1 METST
6 SQSRKDEIKMKSYSL
21 FKKDWQ
27 SELRTRYAVNALAM
41 FILVTISV
49 ILFSIGSEKI
59 SEYLT
64 GGLLWVVI
72 FFSAMSGLSRAF
84 VSEEERNTTM
94 TLQLIASPTTIFSG
108 KLIFNLLLVFIM
120 NFAITILFQ
129 ILFPS
134 FVIKNFIL
142 FFISFVF
149 GNIGIAVSST
159 IIAAI
164 ISKASSKGT
173 LYPVLSFP
181 ILLPLILTLLEL
193 TKFAM
198 DGNSVEASLV
208 EIAVLICYDVIMLTA
223 SYLLFDFIW
232 KE

>member
-1 METST
+1 
-6 SQSRKDEIKMKSYSL
+6 MKAYSL
-21 FKKDWQ
+21 FRKDWQ
-27 SELRTRYAVNALAM
+27 SELRTRYAINALAM

-49 ILFSIGSEKI
+49 ILFSIGTEKI

-84 VSEEERNTTM
+84 VSEEERGTTL
-94 TLQLIASPTTIFSG
+94 TLQLIAAPSTVFSG
-108 KLIFNLLLVFIM
+108 KLLFNLVLVFLM
-120 NFAITILFQ
+120 NIAITILYSA
-129 ILFPS
+129 LFES
-134 FVIKNFIL
+134 FVIKSFDLFLIAFVLGNF
-142 FFISFVF
+142 
-149 GNIGIAVSST
+149 GIAISST

-198 DGNSVEASLV
+198 DGNSIGDSWV
-208 EIAVLICYDVIMLTA
+208 EIAVLVCYDVIMLTA

-232 KE
+232 KD

>member
-1 METST
+1 
-6 SQSRKDEIKMKSYSL
+6 MKSYSL
-21 FKKDWQ
+21 FRKDWQ
-27 SELRTRYAVNALAM
+27 SEIRTRYAINALAM

-49 ILFSIGSEKI
+49 IMFSLGNEKI

-84 VSEEERNTTM
+84 VSEEERGTTM
-94 TLQLIASPTTIFSG
+94 TLHLIASPSTIFSG
-108 KLIFNLLLVFIM
+108 KLIFNLLLVFLM
-120 NFAITILFQ
+120 NFVITILFSM
-129 ILFPS
+129 LFPA
-134 FVIKNFIL
+134 FVIKNFFL
-142 FFISFVF
+142 FAIAFFF

-193 TKFAM
+193 TKFSM
-198 DGNSVEASLV
+198 DGNSVAASQV
-208 EIAVLICYDVIMLTA
+208 EIYVLLCYDIIMATA

>member
-1 METST
+1 
-6 SQSRKDEIKMKSYSL
+6 MKAWSL
-21 FKKDWQ
+21 FKKDFH
-27 SELRTRYAVNALAM
+27 SEIRTRYAINALAM

-49 ILFSIGSEKI
+49 ILFSIGTEKI

-84 VSEEERNTTM
+84 VSEEERGTTL
-94 TLQLIASPTTIFSG
+94 TLQLIASPNTVFSG
-108 KLIFNLLLVFIM
+108 KLLFNLILVFAM
-120 NFAITILFQ
+120 NIVIAILYSILFD
-129 ILFPS
+129 S
-134 FVIKNFIL
+134 FIIKNMGLFLLSFIL
-142 FFISFVF
+142 
-149 GNIGIAVSST
+149 GNFGIATAST

-164 ISKASSKGT
+164 ISKAGSKGT

-193 TKFAM
+193 TKFSM
-198 DGNSVEASLV
+198 DGNLISDSAVEL
-208 EIAVLICYDVIMLTA
+208 AVLVCYDVVIITV

-232 KE
+232 KD

>member
-1 METST
+1 
-6 SQSRKDEIKMKSYSL
+6 MKAYSL
-21 FKKDWQ
+21 FRKDWH
-27 SELRTRYAVNALAM
+27 SELRTRYAINALAM

-49 ILFSIGSEKI
+49 ILFSIGNEKI

-84 VSEEERNTTM
+84 VSEEERGTTL
-94 TLQLIASPTTIFSG
+94 TLQLIAAPSTIFSG
-108 KLIFNLLLVFIM
+108 KLLFNVLLVFLM
-120 NFAITILFQ
+120 NIAITILYSA
-129 ILFPS
+129 LFES
-134 FVIKNFIL
+134 FIIKSYEVFLIA
-142 FFISFVF
+142 FFL
-149 GNIGIAVSST
+149 GNVGIAVSST

-198 DGNSVEASLV
+198 DGDTISDSFV
-208 EIAVLICYDVIMLTA
+208 EIAVLVCYDVIMLTA

-232 KE
+232 KD

>member
-1 METST
+1 
-6 SQSRKDEIKMKSYSL
+6 MKAYSL
-21 FKKDWQ
+21 FRKDWQ

-49 ILFSIGSEKI
+49 IMFSIGSEKI
-59 SEYLT
+59 TEYLT

-84 VSEEERNTTM
+84 VSEEERGTTM
-94 TLQLIASPTTIFSG
+94 TLQLIASPSTVFSG
-108 KLIFNLLLVFIM
+108 KLIFNLLLVFLM
-120 NFAITILFQ
+120 NFAITILFG
-129 ILFPS
+129 ILFTS
-134 FVIKNFIL
+134 FVIRNIPL
-142 FFISFVF
+142 FAIAFLF

-193 TKFAM
+193 TRFSI
-198 DGNSVEASLV
+198 DGNSINSSMTEILV
-208 EIAVLICYDVIMLTA
+208 LVCYDVIMTTA

-232 KE
+232 KD

>member
-1 METST
+1 
-6 SQSRKDEIKMKSYSL
+6 MKSFAL
-21 FKKDWQ
+21 FKKDWE
-27 SELRTRYAVNALAM
+27 SELRTRYAINALAM
-41 FILVTISV
+41 FVLVTISV
-49 ILFSIGSEKI
+49 ILFSVGNEQIT
-59 SEYLT
+59 EYLT

-84 VSEEERNTTM
+84 VSEEERGTTL
-94 TLQLIASPTTIFSG
+94 TLQLIASPSTIFSG
-108 KLIFNLLLVFIM
+108 KLIFNLILVFLM
-120 NFAITILFQ
+120 NIAITVLFSL
-129 ILFPS
+129 LFES
-134 FVIKNFIL
+134 FVIKNFSL
-142 FFISFVF
+142 FLISFLL

-193 TKFAM
+193 TKFSM
-198 DGNSVEASLV
+198 DGKTLSASYV
-208 EIAVLICYDVIMLTA
+208 EIGVLFSYDVIMGTA

-232 KE
+232 KD

>member
-1 METST
+1 
-6 SQSRKDEIKMKSYSL
+6 MKAYSL
-21 FKKDWQ
+21 FRKDWH
-27 SELRTRYAVNALAM
+27 SELRTRYAINALAM

-84 VSEEERNTTM
+84 VSEEERGTTL
-94 TLQLIASPTTIFSG
+94 TLQLIASPSTVFSG
-108 KLIFNLLLVFIM
+108 KLLFNVLLVFLM
-120 NFAITILFQ
+120 NIVITFLFFILFE
-129 ILFPS
+129 S
-134 FVIKNFIL
+134 FVIKSFLLFTFAFIL
-142 FFISFVF
+142 
-149 GNIGIAVSST
+149 GNIG
-159 IIAAI
+159 IAAI

-193 TKFAM
+193 TKFAI
-198 DGNSVEASLV
+198 DGETLESSFV
-208 EIAVLICYDVIMLTA
+208 EIAVLVCYDVIMLTA

-232 KE
+232 KD

>member
-1 METST
+1 
-6 SQSRKDEIKMKSYSL
+6 MKAYSL
-21 FKKDWQ
+21 FLKDWK
-27 SELRTRYAVNALAM
+27 SELRTRYAINALAM

-49 ILFSIGSEKI
+49 ILFSIGNEKI
-59 SEYLT
+59 TEYLT

-84 VSEEERNTTM
+84 VSEEERGTTL
-94 TLQLIASPTTIFSG
+94 TLHLIAAPSTIFSG
-108 KLIFNLLLVFIM
+108 KLIFNLVLVFLM
-120 NFAITILFQ
+120 NIVIAFLYSVLFESF
-129 ILFPS
+129 IIKSFDLF
-134 FVIKNFIL
+134 L
-142 FFISFVF
+142 LAFFL
-149 GNIGIAVSST
+149 GNIGIAASST

-193 TKFAM
+193 TKFAI
-198 DGNSVEASLV
+198 DGKSIEESFV
-208 EIAVLICYDVIMLTA
+208 EIAVLVCYDVIMITA

-232 KE
+232 QD

>member
-1 METST
+1 
-6 SQSRKDEIKMKSYSL
+6 MKAYSL
-21 FKKDWQ
+21 YKKDWQ
-27 SELRTRYAVNALAM
+27 SELRTRYAINALSM

-49 ILFSIGSEKI
+49 IMFSVGDEKI

-84 VSEEERNTTM
+84 VSEEERGTTL
-94 TLQLIASPTTIFSG
+94 TLQLIASPSTIFSG
-108 KLIFNLLLVFIM
+108 KLLFNVVLVFLM
-120 NFAITILFQ
+120 NIAITILFS
-129 ILFPS
+129 ILFES
-134 FVIKNFIL
+134 FVIRNFQL
-142 FFISFVF
+142 FLIALLF
-149 GNIGIAVSST
+149 GNFGIAISST

-193 TKFAM
+193 TKYSM
-198 DGNSVEASLV
+198 DGKSLEKSIV
-208 EIAVLICYDVIMLTA
+208 EIAVLISYDVIMLTA

-232 KE
+232 KD

>member
-1 METST
+1 
-6 SQSRKDEIKMKSYSL
+6 MKAYYL
-21 FKKDWQ
+21 FKKDWE
-27 SELRTRYAVNALAM
+27 SELRTRYALNALSM

-49 ILFSIGSEKI
+49 IMFSIGSEKI

-84 VSEEERNTTM
+84 VSEEERGTTL
-94 TLQLIASPTTIFSG
+94 TLHLIASPSTIFSG
-108 KLIFNLLLVFIM
+108 KLLFNLILVFLM
-120 NFAITILFQ
+120 NFAITFLFAILFESF
-129 ILFPS
+129 IINNLLLFLIA
-134 FVIKNFIL
+134 FL
-142 FFISFVF
+142 L

-181 ILLPLILTLLEL
+181 ILLPLILILLEL

-198 DGNSVEASLV
+198 DGNGVADSMTEILV
-208 EIAVLICYDVIMLTA
+208 LVSYDVIMLTA

>member
-1 METST
+1 
-6 SQSRKDEIKMKSYSL
+6 MKSYSL
-21 FKKDWQ
+21 FRKDWQ
-27 SELRTRYAVNALAM
+27 SEIRTRYAINALAM

-49 ILFSIGSEKI
+49 IMFSIGNEKL
-59 SEYLT
+59 SADLT

-84 VSEEERNTTM
+84 VSEEERGTTM
-94 TLQLIASPTTIFSG
+94 TLHLIASPSTIYSG
-108 KLIFNLLLVFIM
+108 KLIFNLLLVFLM
-120 NFAITILFQ
+120 NFVITILFSM
-129 ILFPS
+129 LFPS
-134 FVIKNFIL
+134 FIIQNFLL
-142 FFISFVF
+142 FAIAFFF

-193 TKFAM
+193 TKFSM
-198 DGNSVEASLV
+198 EGNSVAASQV
-208 EIAVLICYDVIMLTA
+208 EIYVLLCYDVIMTTA

>member
-1 METST
+1 
-6 SQSRKDEIKMKSYSL
+6 MKAYSL
-21 FKKDWQ
+21 FRKDWH
-27 SELRTRYAVNALAM
+27 SELRTRYAINALAM

-49 ILFSIGSEKI
+49 ILFSVGSEKI
-59 SEYLT
+59 TEYLT

-84 VSEEERNTTM
+84 VSEEERGTTL
-94 TLQLIASPTTIFSG
+94 TLQLIASPSTIYSG
-108 KLIFNLLLVFIM
+108 KLIFNLLLVFLM
-120 NFAITILFQ
+120 NIAITFLFFILFE
-129 ILFPS
+129 S
-134 FVIKNFIL
+134 FVINNFALFSVTFIL
-142 FFISFVF
+142 

-198 DGNSVEASLV
+198 DGDTLEESFV
-208 EIAVLICYDVIMLTA
+208 EIAVLVCYDVIMLTA

-232 KE
+232 KD

>member
-1 METST
+1 
-6 SQSRKDEIKMKSYSL
+6 MKAYSL

-49 ILFSIGSEKI
+49 IMFSLSGEKI
-59 SEYLT
+59 NEYLT

-84 VSEEERNTTM
+84 VSEEERGTTM
-94 TLQLIASPTTIFSG
+94 TLHLIASPSTTFLG
-108 KLIFNLLLVFIM
+108 KLIFNLVLVFIM
-120 NFAITILFQ
+120 NFAITFLFLILFE
-129 ILFPS
+129 S
-134 FVIKNFIL
+134 FIIKNVLL
-142 FFISFVF
+142 FCFVF
-149 GNIGIAVSST
+149 VLGNIGIAISST

-181 ILLPLILTLLEL
+181 ILLPLILVLLEL
-193 TKFAM
+193 TKFSL
-198 DGNSVEASLV
+198 DGNSIVSSWV
-208 EIAVLICYDVIMLTA
+208 EISILICYDAIMLTA
-223 SYLLFDFIW
+223 SHLLFDFIW